1 MLNIK
6 IILLLFLLIS
16 CSEESNYIFDPE
28 TGSIFNNS
36 INFSGDESTLDV
48 ITWNIENYPKNDF
61 TNYYVKEIIDSLN
74 IDFIALQEISNNE
87 AFSNLSSLL
96 GNHWYSFRSDSPS
109 SEWGELAFLINQNEF
124 EVIGTPYTILNSYQY
139 EFAYRPPL
147 VIACSYQNQ
156 SLVFIN
162 VHYKCCGDGILNDN
176 YWDEENR
183 RLQASYYL
191 KNYIDTYLSNDKVI
205 VLGDFNDD
213 IAEYE
218 NNNNVF
224 LNFINDTDNYY
235 FADYQ
240 IATSSN
246 QFWSYP
252 SWPSHIDH
260 ILITNELISNVFETK
275 TILIDNSL
283 IGSFTTYNNYI
294 SDHRPV
300 GIKLLFNP

>member
-1 MLNIK
+1 M
-6 IILLLFLLIS
+6 LIS
-16 CSEESNYIFDPE
+16 CSKESNYIFDPE

-74 IDFIALQEISNNE
+74 IDFIALQEISNNQ
-87 AFSNLSSLL
+87 AFSNLSSSL

-162 VHYKCCGDGILNDN
+162 VHYKFCVDGILNDN

-183 RLQASYYL
+183 RLQASY
-191 KNYIDTYLSNDKVI
+191 
-205 VLGDFNDD
+205 
-213 IAEYE
+213 
-218 NNNNVF
+218 
-224 LNFINDTDNYY
+224 
-235 FADYQ
+235 
-240 IATSSN
+240 
-246 QFWSYP
+246 
-252 SWPSHIDH
+252 
-260 ILITNELISNVFETK
+260 
-275 TILIDNSL
+275 
-283 IGSFTTYNNYI
+283 
-294 SDHRPV
+294 
-300 GIKLLFNP
+300 